1 MRSRLQ
7 AVEGDGANAV
17 LAWALVIVL
26 VTSTLES
33 FLSDEVLRAGF
44 LATVVAV
51 AVLPA
56 AVARR
61 PSVVVDW
68 EVLLVSAL
76 PALAWLLN
84 VDVPGAAYASIAA
97 LALLVVAELDA
108 FTAVEM
114 TPWFAGLTVVVT
126 TLSVAAWWASVQFA
140 ADRYLDTAYLAGRTA
155 LMWNLVA
162 ASLVGVA
169 AGVLFAWYCSGD
181 RLEAVAE
188 GTA

>member
-1 MRSRLQ
+1 MRSRHQ
-7 AVEGDGANAV
+7 AVDGDGSNAV
-17 LAWALVIVL
+17 LAWALVLVL
-26 VTSTLES
+26 VASTLES
-33 FLSDEVLRAGF
+33 YLAGEVLRAGF
-44 LATVVAV
+44 LATVAAV

-56 AVARR
+56 VVARR
-61 PSVVVDW
+61 PTVVVAW
-68 EVLLVSAL
+68 EVLLLSAL
-76 PALAWLLN
+76 PALAWLSN

-108 FTAVEM
+108 FTPVEM

-140 ADRYLDTAYLAGRTA
+140 SDSYLGTAYIAGRTA

-188 GTA
+188 GVA